1 MKKDFSKK
9 LTGLLLAGAM
19 TLTGLMPAYAVPP
32 LDNVPEGMDQGT
44 YDRLYDDTVEWS
56 ELPDLIKYRN
66 PTYTSYSAQIDSS
79 MEDVESSL
87 SSDMFSLKDQ
97 LGNVDDTLSEL
108 YKSQTEIKSS
118 LPAGSPEREQALK
131 LLDAA
136 INEAKAGRKLLKDGM
151 DELADV
157 GAQLDGSL
165 YVSGSQTNYV
175 QSKESMERQL
185 YPILEQLQAT
195 LEGLMISY
203 GQLRVSRETLT
214 EQVALYQRLY
224 ELQASMLGTGL
235 GTAAELDKAAA
246 DLESAKADLSQVDS
260 SMEQLSRAM
269 GLQLGYSDSVPVIG
283 EVPEPDLAYISSA
296 DPAADL
302 ERAAAENQTV
312 KSAARSDG
320 STAGNESRDRNE
332 NAAKGQLSAKLSELY
347 SDMKSKKLL
356 YQSSLTTMEKA
367 ERTKASAER
376 MYGLGML
383 SAAEYQAQILT
394 YLGYKASA
402 ELAKLNLCQSINNY
416 KWAVNGV
423 VSLG

>member
-44 YDRLYDDTVEWS
+44 YDSLYDDTVEWS

-118 LPAGSPEREQALK
+118 MPAGSPEREQALK

-136 INEAKAGRKLLKDGM
+136 INEAKAGREQLKAGM

-157 GAQLDGSL
+157 GAQLDGRL
-165 YVSGSQTNYV
+165 YVSGIKTDV

-185 YPILEQLQAT
+185 YPILEQLQST

-235 GTAAELDKAAA
+235 GTAADLDKAAA

-269 GLQLGYSDSVPVIG
+269 GLQLGYSDSVLVIG

-312 KSAARSDG
+312 KSVSRSDG

-332 NAAKGQLSAKLSELY
+332 NAVKGQLSAKLSELY
-347 SDMKSKKLL
+347 SDMKSKELL

>member
-1 MKKDFSKK
+1 
-9 LTGLLLAGAM
+9 
-19 TLTGLMPAYAVPP
+19 
-32 LDNVPEGMDQGT
+32 
-44 YDRLYDDTVEWS
+44 
-56 ELPDLIKYRN
+56 
-66 PTYTSYSAQIDSS
+66 
-79 MEDVESSL
+79 
-87 SSDMFSLKDQ
+87 
-97 LGNVDDTLSEL
+97 
-108 YKSQTEIKSS
+108 
-118 LPAGSPEREQALK
+118 
-131 LLDAA
+131 
-136 INEAKAGRKLLKDGM
+136 
-151 DELADV
+151 
-157 GAQLDGSL
+157 
-165 YVSGSQTNYV
+165 
-175 QSKESMERQL
+175 
-185 YPILEQLQAT
+185 
-195 LEGLMISY
+195 
-203 GQLRVSRETLT
+203 
-214 EQVALYQRLY
+214 
-224 ELQASMLGTGL
+224 MLGTGL

-312 KSAARSDG
+312 KSVSRSDG

-347 SDMKSKKLL
+347 SDMKSKELL

-383 SAAEYQAQILT
+383 SAAEYQAQMLT

>member
-44 YDRLYDDTVEWS
+44 YDSLYDDTVEWS

-136 INEAKAGRKLLKDGM
+136 INEAKAGREQLKAGM

-157 GAQLDGSL
+157 EAQLDGRL
-165 YVSGSQTNYV
+165 YVSGIKTDV

-185 YPILEQLQAT
+185 YPILEQLQST

-203 GQLRVSRETLT
+203 GQLQVSRETLA
-214 EQVALYQRLY
+214 EQAALYQRLY

-246 DLESAKADLSQVDS
+246 DLESAKADLSQVDA

-312 KSAARSDG
+312 KSVSRSDG

-332 NAAKGQLSAKLSELY
+332 NVAKGQLSAKLSELY
-347 SDMKSKKLL
+347 SDMKSKELL

-376 MYGLGML
+376 MFSLGML
-383 SAAEYQAQILT
+383 STAEYQAQMLT

>member
-1 MKKDFSKK
+1 
-9 LTGLLLAGAM
+9 
-19 TLTGLMPAYAVPP
+19 
-32 LDNVPEGMDQGT
+32 
-44 YDRLYDDTVEWS
+44 
-56 ELPDLIKYRN
+56 
-66 PTYTSYSAQIDSS
+66 
-79 MEDVESSL
+79 
-87 SSDMFSLKDQ
+87 
-97 LGNVDDTLSEL
+97 
-108 YKSQTEIKSS
+108 
-118 LPAGSPEREQALK
+118 
-131 LLDAA
+131 
-136 INEAKAGRKLLKDGM
+136 M

-157 GAQLDGSL
+157 GAQLDGRL
-165 YVSGSQTNYV
+165 YVSGIKTDV

-185 YPILEQLQAT
+185 YPILEQLQST

-203 GQLRVSRETLT
+203 GQLQVSRETLA
-214 EQVALYQRLY
+214 EQAALYQRIY
-224 ELQASMLGTGL
+224 ELHASMLGTGL

-246 DLESAKADLSQVDS
+246 DLESAKADLSQMDS

-312 KSAARSDG
+312 KSVSRSDG

-347 SDMKSKKLL
+347 SDMKSKELL

-376 MYGLGML
+376 MFSLGML
-383 SAAEYQAQILT
+383 STAEYQAQMLT

>member
-97 LGNVDDTLSEL
+97 LGSVDDTLSEL

-136 INEAKAGRKLLKDGM
+136 INEAKAGREQLKAGM

-157 GAQLDGSL
+157 GAQLDGRL
-165 YVSGSQTNYV
+165 YVSGIKTDV

-185 YPILEQLQAT
+185 YPILEQLQST

-203 GQLRVSRETLT
+203 GQLQVSRETLA
-214 EQVALYQRLY
+214 EQAALYQRIY

-246 DLESAKADLSQVDS
+246 DLESAKADLSQVDA

-312 KSAARSDG
+312 KSVSRSDG

-347 SDMKSKKLL
+347 SDMKSKELL

-376 MYGLGML
+376 MFSLGML
-383 SAAEYQAQILT
+383 STAEYQAQMLT

>member
-136 INEAKAGRKLLKDGM
+136 INEAKAGREQLKAGM

-157 GAQLDGSL
+157 GAQLDGRL
-165 YVSGSQTNYV
+165 YVSGIKTDV

-246 DLESAKADLSQVDS
+246 DLESAKADLSQVDA

-283 EVPEPDLAYISSA
+283 EVPEPDLAYISST

-332 NAAKGQLSAKLSELY
+332 NAAKGQLASKLSELY
-347 SDMKSKKLL
+347 SDMKSKELL

-383 SAAEYQAQILT
+383 STAEYQAQMLT
-394 YLGYKASA
+394 YLGYMASA

>member
-44 YDRLYDDTVEWS
+44 YDSLYDDTVEWS

-118 LPAGSPEREQALK
+118 MPAGSPEREQALK

-136 INEAKAGRKLLKDGM
+136 INEAKAGREQLKAGM

-157 GAQLDGSL
+157 GAQLDGRL
-165 YVSGSQTNYV
+165 YVSGIKTDV

-185 YPILEQLQAT
+185 YPILEQLQST

-203 GQLRVSRETLT
+203 GQLQVSRETLA
-214 EQVALYQRLY
+214 EQASLYQRIY

-246 DLESAKADLSQVDS
+246 DLESAKADLSQVDA

-312 KSAARSDG
+312 KSVSRSDG

-347 SDMKSKKLL
+347 SDMKSKELL

>member
-1 MKKDFSKK
+1 MKKVFSKK

-44 YDRLYDDTVEWS
+44 YDSLYDDTVEWS

-118 LPAGSPEREQALK
+118 MPAGSPEREQALK

-136 INEAKAGRKLLKDGM
+136 INEAKAGREQLKAGM

-157 GAQLDGSL
+157 GAQLDGRL
-165 YVSGSQTNYV
+165 YVSGIKTDV

-185 YPILEQLQAT
+185 YPILEQLQST

-203 GQLRVSRETLT
+203 GQLQVSRETLA
-214 EQVALYQRLY
+214 EQASLYQRIY

-246 DLESAKADLSQVDS
+246 DLESAKADLSQVDA

-312 KSAARSDG
+312 KSVSRSDG

-347 SDMKSKKLL
+347 SDMKSKELL

-383 SAAEYQAQILT
+383 SAAEYQAQMLT

>member
-136 INEAKAGRKLLKDGM
+136 INEAKAGREQLKAGM

-157 GAQLDGSL
+157 GAQLDGRL
-165 YVSGSQTNYV
+165 YVSGIKTDV

-185 YPILEQLQAT
+185 YPILEQLQST

-203 GQLRVSRETLT
+203 GQLQVSRGTLA
-214 EQVALYQRLY
+214 EQAALYQRIY

-246 DLESAKADLSQVDS
+246 DLESAKADLSQMDS

-312 KSAARSDG
+312 KSVSRSDG

-332 NAAKGQLSAKLSELY
+332 NAVKGQLSAKLSELY
-347 SDMKSKKLL
+347 SDMKSKELL

-376 MYGLGML
+376 MFSLGML
-383 SAAEYQAQILT
+383 STAEYQAQMLT

>member
-32 LDNVPEGMDQGT
+32 LDNIPEGMDQGT

-56 ELPDLIKYRN
+56 ELSDLIKYRN
-66 PTYTSYSAQIDSS
+66 PTYTSYSDQIDSS

-136 INEAKAGRKLLKDGM
+136 INEAKAGREQLKAGM

-157 GAQLDGSL
+157 GAQLDGRL
-165 YVSGSQTNYV
+165 YVSGIKTDV

-185 YPILEQLQAT
+185 YPILEQLQST

-203 GQLRVSRETLT
+203 GQLQVSRETLA
-214 EQVALYQRLY
+214 EQAALYQRIY

-246 DLESAKADLSQVDS
+246 DLESAKADLSQVDA

-312 KSAARSDG
+312 KSVSRSDG

-347 SDMKSKKLL
+347 SDMKSKELL

-376 MYGLGML
+376 MFSLGML
-383 SAAEYQAQILT
+383 STAEYQAQMLT

>member
-87 SSDMFSLKDQ
+87 SSDMFGLKDQ
-97 LGNVDDTLSEL
+97 LGSVDDTLSEL

-136 INEAKAGRKLLKDGM
+136 INEAKAGREQLKAGM

-157 GAQLDGSL
+157 GAQLDGRL
-165 YVSGSQTNYV
+165 YVSGIKTDV

-185 YPILEQLQAT
+185 YPILEQLQST

-203 GQLRVSRETLT
+203 GQLQVSRETLA
-214 EQVALYQRLY
+214 EQAALYQRLY

-246 DLESAKADLSQVDS
+246 DLESAKADLSQVDA

-312 KSAARSDG
+312 KSVSRSDG

-332 NAAKGQLSAKLSELY
+332 NAVKGQLSAKLSELY
-347 SDMKSKKLL
+347 SDMKSKELL

-383 SAAEYQAQILT
+383 STAEYQAQMLT

>member
-87 SSDMFSLKDQ
+87 SSDMFGLKDQ
-97 LGNVDDTLSEL
+97 LGSVDDTLSEL

-136 INEAKAGRKLLKDGM
+136 INEAKAGREQLKAGM

-157 GAQLDGSL
+157 GAQLDGRL
-165 YVSGSQTNYV
+165 YVSGIKTDV

-185 YPILEQLQAT
+185 YPILEQLQST

-203 GQLRVSRETLT
+203 GQLQVSRETLA
-214 EQVALYQRLY
+214 EQASLYQRIY

-246 DLESAKADLSQVDS
+246 DLESAKADLSQVDA

-312 KSAARSDG
+312 KSVSRSDG

-332 NAAKGQLSAKLSELY
+332 NAVKGQLSAKLSELY
-347 SDMKSKKLL
+347 SDMKSKELL

-383 SAAEYQAQILT
+383 STAEYQAQMLT

>member
-79 MEDVESSL
+79 MDDVESSL

-97 LGNVDDTLSEL
+97 LGSVDDTLSDF
-108 YKSQTEIKSS
+108 YKRQTEIKSS
-118 LPAGSPEREQALK
+118 LPAGSPEMEQALK
-131 LLDAA
+131 RLEEK
-136 INEAKAGRKLLKDGM
+136 INMAKAGREQLKAGM
-151 DELADV
+151 DELADI
-157 GAQLDGSL
+157 GAQLDGRL
-165 YVSGSQTNYV
+165 YVSGVKTDV

-203 GQLRVSRETLT
+203 GQLQVSRETLA

-235 GTAAELDKAAA
+235 GTVAELDKAAA

-332 NAAKGQLSAKLSELY
+332 NAAKGQLASKLSELY
-347 SDMKSKKLL
+347 SDMKSKELL